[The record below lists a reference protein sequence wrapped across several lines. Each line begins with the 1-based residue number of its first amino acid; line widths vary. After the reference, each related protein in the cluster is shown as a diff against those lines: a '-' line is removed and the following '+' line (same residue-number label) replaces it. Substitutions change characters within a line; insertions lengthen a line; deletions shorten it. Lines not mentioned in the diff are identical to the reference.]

1 MTDLKVGG
9 VPEHFNYPWSL
20 TLKDE
25 KYKKENI
32 NLKWQDFPGGTGAM
46 CKALRN
52 GDVDIAIVLTEGI
65 IKDIAAGNPSKILQT
80 FVKTPLIWGIHVGAK
95 SSFKEIKDLEHA
107 TIAIS
112 RFGSGSHLMAIVN
125 AFNQGWKIEN
135 LKFKVIGNLQGGID
149 ALTNG
154 EADYFMWEH
163 FTTKPL
169 VDNGTFRRIDN
180 CPTPWPCFVIA
191 VRNEVLEKNSLEVKK
206 VLDIIN
212 KQTANFKN
220 IDNIDKILANVYN
233 QKLEDIQ
240 KWLKITEWNDGK
252 PITKNLIT
260 RIQNKMIRFN
270 VIEEKKDS
278 KEFIKNMY
286 ICPEN

>member
-1 MTDLKVGG
+1 MTNLKVGG
-9 VPEHFNYPWSL
+9 VPEHFNYPWYI
-20 TLKDE
+20 TLKN
-25 KYKKENI
+25 KEYSKHNI
-32 NLKWQDFPGGTGAM
+32 NLRWQDYPGGTGQM
-46 CKALRN
+46 SKALRD
-52 GDVDIAIVLTEGI
+52 GSVDIAIVLTEGI
-65 IKDIAAGNPSKILQT
+65 IKDIADGNPSKIVQT
-80 FVKTPLIWGIHVGAK
+80 FVKTPLIWGVHVSEK
-95 SSFKEIKDLEHA
+95 SSFKKIDDLEHA
-107 TIAIS
+107 IIAIS

-125 AFNQGWKIEN
+125 AYNQGWDVQN

-169 VDNGTFRRIDN
+169 VDNCTFRRIDD
-180 CPTPWPCFVIA
+180 CPSPWPCFVIA
-191 VRNEVLEKNSLEVKK
+191 VRNEVLENNFDEVKK

-212 KQTANFKN
+212 AETKDFKQ
-220 IDNIDKILANVYN
+220 IDKIDETLAIRYE

-252 PITKNLIT
+252 PFTKNLIT

-270 VIEEKKDS
+270 VIQKKKKSGD
-278 KEFIKNMY
+278 FIKNMN
-286 ICPEN
+286 I

>member
-1 MTDLKVGG
+1 MTNLKVGG
-9 VPEHFNYPWSL
+9 VPEHFNYPWYI
-20 TLKDE
+20 TLKN
-25 KYKKENI
+25 KEYSKHNI
-32 NLKWQDFPGGTGAM
+32 NLRWQDYPGGTGQM
-46 CKALRN
+46 SKALRD
-52 GDVDIAIVLTEGI
+52 GSVDIAIVLTEGI
-65 IKDIAAGNPSKILQT
+65 IKDIANGNPSKIVQT
-80 FVKTPLIWGIHVGAK
+80 FVKTPLIWGIHVSEK
-95 SSFKEIKDLEHA
+95 SSFKKIDDLEHA

-125 AFNQGWKIEN
+125 AYNQGWDVQN

-169 VDNGTFRRIDN
+169 VDNGTFRRIDD
-180 CPTPWPCFVIA
+180 CPSPWPCFVIA
-191 VRNEVLEKNSLEVKK
+191 VRNEVLENNFDEVKK

-212 KQTANFKN
+212 AETKKFKQ
-220 IDNIDKILANVYN
+220 IDKIDETLAIRYE

-252 PITKNLIT
+252 PFTKNLIT

-270 VIEEKKDS
+270 VIQKKKKSGD
-278 KEFIKNMY
+278 FIKNMN
-286 ICPEN
+286 I

>member
-1 MTDLKVGG
+1 MTNLKVGV
-9 VPEHFNYPWSL
+9 VPEHFNYPWYL
-20 TLKDE
+20 TLKNKE
-25 KYKKENI
+25 YTKENI
-32 NLKWQDFPGGTGAM
+32 NLRWQDFPGGTGAM
-46 CKALRN
+46 CKALRA
-52 GDVDIAIVLTEGI
+52 GKVDIAIVLTEGI
-65 IKDIAAGNPSKILQT
+65 IKDIAAGNPSKIVQT
-80 FVKTPLIWGIHVGAK
+80 FVETPLIWGIHVAK
-95 SSFKEIKDLEHA
+95 DSKFKKIEDLEHA

-112 RFGSGSHLMAIVN
+112 RYGSGSHLMAIVN
-125 AFNQGWKIEN
+125 AFNQGWNVEK

-169 VDNGTFRRIDN
+169 VDNGTFRRVDN
-180 CPTPWPCFVIA
+180 CPTPWPCFVVA
-191 VRNEVLEKNSLEVKK
+191 VRNEVLENNASEVKK

-212 KQTANFKN
+212 AQTANFKE
-220 IDNIDKILANVYN
+220 IEDIDKILAKRYE

-260 RIQNKMIRFN
+260 RIQNKMVSFN
-270 VIEEKKDS
+270 VIEEKKNS
-278 KEFIKNMY
+278 TEFVKNMY
-286 ICPEN
+286 I